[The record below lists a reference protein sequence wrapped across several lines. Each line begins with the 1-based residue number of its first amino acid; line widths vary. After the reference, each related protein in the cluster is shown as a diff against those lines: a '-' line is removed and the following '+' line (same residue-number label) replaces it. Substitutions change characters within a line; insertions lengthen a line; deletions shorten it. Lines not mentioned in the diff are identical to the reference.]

1 MLAGLALVNP
11 ACYCCL
17 QKRIVLV
24 VVDSVGKAIHAQ
36 KSKELGFFGIGG
48 WLSHGD

>member
-1 MLAGLALVNP
+1 MLEGLALVNP

-24 VVDSVGKAIHAQ
+24 VVDSVGKVIHAQ
-36 KSKELGFFGIGG
+36 KSKELEGG
-48 WLSHGD
+48 CHMETKITY